1 MHCFEPPCGP
11 PRMGGICLPIARVS
25 PGLGTPRSPPTP
37 LSGVRGHVGVRL
49 RVPPKVIQESSH
61 CEPFTGLN
69 CEAGRRSVNAGAAD
83 HSAGDGAAPLMGQA
97 TPGSTVLV
105 TGSHKGAQEDA
116 NQDEWRF
123 FPSPSLSWAH
133 STLIS
138 AFHLLWPR
146 QPLHRQAPPLGPDN
160 V

>member
-1 MHCFEPPCGP
+1 MHCFEPTCGP
-11 PRMGGICLPIARVS
+11 PRRGGICLPIARVS

-49 RVPPKVIQESSH
+49 PVPPKVIQESSR

-123 FPSPSLSWAH
+123 FFLPPPSLR
-133 STLIS
+133 LI
-138 AFHLLWPR
+138 
-146 QPLHRQAPPLGPDN
+146 LH
-160 V
+160 